1 MALAHRL
8 SGIIRVATRWLRI
21 ISTNYISY
29 VLIFLP
35 CSDSVGETFRS
46 VGGLGP
52 PAEYFQWGTNIASL
66 LTFVSGGGTSD
77 IRPACVHY
85 LSALWGL
92 REPARHTS
100 LSPTIHYLAFGHASV
115 SITRI

>member
-1 MALAHRL
+1 M
-8 SGIIRVATRWLRI
+8 S
-21 ISTNYISY
+21 N

-52 PAEYFQWGTNIASL
+52 PAELFQWGTNIASL

-77 IRPACVHY
+77 IRPAHAHY
-85 LSALWGL
+85 LSGPSGAPESRLAIQ
-92 REPARHTS
+92 PITSQAHT
-100 LSPTIHYLAFGHASV
+100 TNYLAFVRLWSGTDHASV
-115 SITRI
+115 SITRIVLISSSREG